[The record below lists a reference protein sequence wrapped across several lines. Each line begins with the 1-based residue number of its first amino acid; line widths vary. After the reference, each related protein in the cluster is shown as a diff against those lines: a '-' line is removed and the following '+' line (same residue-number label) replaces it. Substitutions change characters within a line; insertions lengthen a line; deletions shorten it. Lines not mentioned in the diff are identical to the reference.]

1 MQVKITKRSID
12 GLKAEGGEATLF
24 DTELPGFGVRL
35 RQGGTLSYFVRYR
48 AGHGGRSE
56 PLRRVTLGKHG
67 ELTPDQARSEAKDV
81 LAAVRGGAN
90 PAAERQAYKAAP
102 LVSELAARFLAEHV
116 EAKRKPGTA
125 AEYKRLIDTLI
136 LPAIGTR
143 KAAAVTRQDIAK
155 LHHSLRDT
163 PYQANRTLA
172 VLHKAFNLAEGWGM
186 RPDGSNPCRHVE
198 KFKEKRRERMLNP
211 AELAALGDA
220 LASSP
225 SPYAAAAIRLLL
237 LTGARRGEILGLKW
251 DWIDFERGE
260 VRLPDSKTG
269 VKTLHLPPPALEVL
283 ANLPRMEGNEYVIV
297 GQVDG
302 APMVNI
308 AKPWDAI
315 RKAAGLGNLRLH
327 DLRHAFASVAA
338 SSGMGLPIIGR
349 ILGHSQ
355 PSTTQRYAHLQ
366 SDPVKAAAAAVA
378 GQIAGAMKGTAGAE
392 IRKLRG

>member
-1 MQVKITKRSID
+1 MQVKITKRAVD
-12 GLKAEGGEATLF
+12 KLKADGGEATLF

-67 ELTPDQARSEAKDV
+67 NLTPDQARSEAKDI
-81 LAAVRGGAN
+81 LAAVRRGAN

-102 LVSELAARFLAEHV
+102 TVSDLAARFLAEHV
-116 EAKRKPGTA
+116 NAKRKPGTA

-136 LPAIGTR
+136 LPAIGPR
-143 KAAAVTRQDIAK
+143 KVAAVTRQDVAK

-163 PYQANRTLA
+163 PYQANRMFA
-172 VLHKAFNLAEGWGM
+172 VLHKMFNLAEAWGM

-198 KFKEKRRERMLNP
+198 KFQERRRERMLNP
-211 AELAALGDA
+211 TELAALGDG
-220 LASSP
+220 LANCP
-225 SPYAAAAIRLLL
+225 SPYTAAAIRLLV

-283 ANLPRMEGNEYVIV
+283 AKLQRIEGNEYVIV

-308 AKPWDAI
+308 SKPWDAI
-315 RKAAGLGNLRLH
+315 RQAATVRLWR
-327 DLRHAFASVAA
+327 DC
-338 SSGMGLPIIGR
+338 G
-349 ILGHSQ
+349 
-355 PSTTQRYAHLQ
+355 
-366 SDPVKAAAAAVA
+366 VA
-378 GQIAGAMKGTAGAE
+378 GIANLIDGLRYPIGARADGG
-392 IRKLRG
+392 